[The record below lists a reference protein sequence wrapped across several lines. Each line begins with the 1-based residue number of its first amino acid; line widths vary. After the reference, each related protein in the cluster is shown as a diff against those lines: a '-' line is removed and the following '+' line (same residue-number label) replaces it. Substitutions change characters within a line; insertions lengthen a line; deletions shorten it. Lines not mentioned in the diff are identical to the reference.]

1 MKYHEAL
8 KAYYGKLGKK
18 VEFPKKGSA
27 EHSAICALM
36 ASGDIA
42 AGSGV
47 SAEAALAT
55 GEVKVKKPRGKKAA
69 PAPGPSEAKPATAD
83 SPAKTKLIDVPH
95 LTQKVEKAIEENP
108 EKPPVKK
115 RKPRAVK
122 ADGLSPEAALLKS
135 DTELNSGIKVAPAAY
150 PDLKEQITKV
160 LDVKPEGIP
169 VSKEKIDKP
178 VIQRSATQRKNKAPD
193 MPAIT
198 ERAPFSFS
206 SIKQLLRQ

>member
-27 EHSAICALM
+27 EHAAIRALM

-47 SAEAALAT
+47 SAEAALGS
-55 GEVKVKKPRGKKAA
+55 GEVKVKRAKKAGAA
-69 PAPGPSEAKPATAD
+69 PKPGKPENTPAKAESEAKT
-83 SPAKTKLIDVPH
+83 TLLDVPH
-95 LTQKVEKAIEENP
+95 LDKDTKKEVEEAP

-122 ADGLSPEAALLKS
+122 TNGLSPEQQLLKS
-135 DTELNSGIKVAPAAY
+135 DTELNSGMKIAPAAY
-150 PDLKEQITKV
+150 PDLKEQIAKV

-169 VSKEKIDKP
+169 ESKKKIEKATIA
-178 VIQRSATQRKNKAPD
+178 RSATQRANKTPD
-193 MPAIT
+193 LPAIT
-198 ERAPFSFS
+198 ERAPFSFNS
-206 SIKQLLRQ
+206 LKQLLRQ

>member
-1 MKYHEAL
+1 MTYAQAM
-8 KAYYGKLGKK
+8 KAYFAKQGKP
-18 VEFPKKGSA
+18 VSFPKKGSA

-36 ASGDIA
+36 ASGDLA

-47 SAEAALAT
+47 SAEAALAS
-55 GEVKVKKPRGKKAA
+55 GEVKVKKPRGRGKAA
-69 PAPGPSEAKPATAD
+69 APKGTDNKPVAAD
-83 SPAKTKLIDVPH
+83 SDAKTKLIDVPH
-95 LTQKVEKAIEENP
+95 LTEKVEKAIEENP
-108 EKPPVKK
+108 EKPPVRK

-122 ADGLSPEAALLKS
+122 ADGLSPQQQLLKS
-135 DTELNSGIKVAPAAY
+135 DTEMNSGIKVAPAAY

-178 VIQRSATQRKNKAPD
+178 VIQRSATQRKNKSPD